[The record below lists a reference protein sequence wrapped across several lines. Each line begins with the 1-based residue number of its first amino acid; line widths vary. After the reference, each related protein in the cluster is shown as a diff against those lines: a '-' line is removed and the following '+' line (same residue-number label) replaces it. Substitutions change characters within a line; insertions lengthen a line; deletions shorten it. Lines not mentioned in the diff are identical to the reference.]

1 MNLCIRC
8 NKNTRFQYRGKTYQ
22 LCAECGLKALKDL
35 LDWPEEN
42 SKTAEEQVT
51 NAVGYIK
58 YEEWCDG

>member
-22 LCAECGLKALKDL
+22 LCAVCALKAFRTL
-35 LDWPEEN
+35 LDWIEEN
-42 SKTAEEQVT
+42 STPAEEQVT
-51 NAVGYIK
+51 NAVGCIE